1 MHKQEQMYNHFKGK
15 LVEKNPT
22 YVVIECGGVGY
33 LLNISLNTYSKIGSD
48 ELCSLYAHQ
57 IVREDA
63 HTLYGFYD
71 KVEREIFLKLI
82 SVSGVGA
89 STGRIVLSS
98 MSPSEVAKA
107 IISEDVNLL
116 KSVKGIGGKTAERII
131 VDLKDKLNSELPEVE
146 KIQFQDN
153 THIEEALSALVAL
166 GFDKTKSRK
175 MLQKVE
181 ASEPDLPVE
190 ALIKQALKFL

>member
-1 MHKQEQMYNHFKGK
+1 MYNHFKGK

>member
-15 LVEKNPT
+15 RVEKNPT